1 MLWQAQ
7 HGATAETYRKTLAE
21 RGAPIPAYLIPPD
34 LLPGLEA
41 WVTAF
46 WELRTERHFAE
57 GPIPASAIRTYPV
70 DPAEADDFGA
80 VMRAADAA
88 LLDFYSKPAEDR
100 QSLPPMTSG
109 TLKAMKHG

>member
-21 RGAPIPAYLIPPD
+21 RGAPIPAYLIPPAI
-34 LLPGLEA
+34 LPGVDA
-41 WVTAF
+41 WLTAF

-57 GPIPASAIRTYPV
+57 GPIPAGAIRAYPISA
-70 DPAEADDFGA
+70 AEIDDFSA
-80 VMRAADAA
+80 AMRAADAA
-88 LLDFYSKPAEDR
+88 LMEFYSKPQEDR

-109 TLKAMKHG
+109 TLKAMTHG

>member
-7 HGATAETYRKTLAE
+7 HGATAETYRATLKD

-34 LLPGLEA
+34 LMPGLEA
-41 WVTAF
+41 WLTAF
-46 WELRTERHFAE
+46 WELRTERRFAE
-57 GPIPASAIRTYPV
+57 GPIPASAIRAYPV
-70 DPAEADDFGA
+70 AAHEADDFLT
-80 VMRAADAA
+80 VMRSADAA